1 MANSIPSFPCL
12 HWEISIMANSIPLN
26 WLMAK
31 SILWLWCIPNL
42 ALGLIPHSVYGLVR
56 FPVRSYVENAYMF
69 IVMCAV
75 YICDIPVVIHP
86 HSSMGCCAQFPPDF
100 CLELVASRKYVDTS
114 VVPTLEDDTQ
124 HTQIWWGIK
133 MGRIFLCHSWWL
145 KFLFWLPPLYAT
157 LLLREPTS
165 ACTYNS
171 PHLVIVVE
179 DGLQSKLLI

>member
-1 MANSIPSFPCL
+1 MCEFRTSKKYHQAQWVIL
-12 HWEISIMANSIPLN
+12 QISV
-26 WLMAK
+26 LMHKKTRA
-31 SILWLWCIPNL
+31 
-42 ALGLIPHSVYGLVR
+42 
-56 FPVRSYVENAYMF
+56 F
-69 IVMCAV
+69 IWGQRIQTTEYAQ
-75 YICDIPVVIHP
+75 YIYLPVVIHP

-114 VVPTLEDDTQ
+114 VVPTLDDDTQ
-124 HTQIWWGIK
+124 HTKIWWGIK